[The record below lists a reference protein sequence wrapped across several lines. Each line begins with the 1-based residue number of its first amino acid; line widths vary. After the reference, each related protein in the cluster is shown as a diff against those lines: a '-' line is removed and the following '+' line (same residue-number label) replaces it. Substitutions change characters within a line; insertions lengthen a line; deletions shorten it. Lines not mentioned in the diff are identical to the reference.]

1 MQLASMHGV
10 KATSLQQNKNINF
23 RAKKLPQDMSLAE
36 LIAACHNPSQEVKE
50 IISELKLE
58 AKIQPIVDALSKKR
72 DFYEKHPDLIGNLVS
87 N

>member
-1 MQLASMHGV
+1 MELKQLHYS
-10 KATSLQQNKNINF
+10 KIKILILEQ
-23 RAKKLPQDMSLAE
+23 KKLPQDMSLAE

>member
-1 MQLASMHGV
+1 MKLTSMHGV
-10 KATSLQQNKNINF
+10 KTTSLQQNKNINF
-23 RAKKLPQDMSLAE
+23 RAKKLTRDMSLAE

-58 AKIQPIVDALSKKR
+58 TKIQPIVYALGKKR
-72 DFYEKHPDLIGNLVS
+72 DFYEKYPDLIGNLVS